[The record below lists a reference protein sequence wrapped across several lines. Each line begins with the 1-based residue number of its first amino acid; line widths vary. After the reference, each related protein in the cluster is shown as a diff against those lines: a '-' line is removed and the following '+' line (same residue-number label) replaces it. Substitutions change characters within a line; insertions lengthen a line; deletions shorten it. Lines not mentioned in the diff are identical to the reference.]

1 MQLVTWTQRGYLVS
15 IGRQSVLA
23 ASGGRHQRLSAP
35 LRFLL
40 RSPTSH

>member
-23 ASGGRHQRLSAP
+23 ASGGRQRLSAP
-35 LRFLL
+35 LRSPL